1 MFSTNLIFKG
11 VVFKMFS
18 TKLIV
23 FKGEEALLRRVR
35 QTVPA
40 SRDLEGASDPA
51 SADETVQRRF
61 SLGDRGK

>member
-1 MFSTNLIFKG
+1 MTEN
-11 VVFKMFS
+11 VFK

-23 FKGEEALLRRVR
+23 FKGEETLLRRMW

-61 SLGDRGK
+61 SLGDRRK

>member
-1 MFSTNLIFKG
+1 
-11 VVFKMFS
+11 
-18 TKLIV
+18 LIV

-61 SLGDRGK
+61 SVGDRGK

>member
-1 MFSTNLIFKG
+1 MTEN
-11 VVFKMFS
+11 VFK

-40 SRDLEGASDPA
+40 SSDLEGASDPA
-51 SADETVQRRF
+51 SADETV
-61 SLGDRGK
+61 